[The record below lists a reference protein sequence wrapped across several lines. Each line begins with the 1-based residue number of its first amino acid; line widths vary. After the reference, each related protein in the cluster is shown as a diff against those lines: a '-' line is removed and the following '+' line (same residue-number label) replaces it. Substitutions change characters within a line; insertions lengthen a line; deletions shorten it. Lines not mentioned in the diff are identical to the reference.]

1 MSQWASMSE
10 LERLQHS
17 IRFGTD
23 YQNKVNDPGLWAQA
37 GFINGQKPQTMN
49 FQNGTPVAPEGAP
62 ERPAGVSQYVWDR
75 VTNNT
80 TIGLNA
86 TSITN
91 NPEVRDALVNAGYGD
106 YVKGAYEKHMD
117 ANAGAAIS
125 NGADPTDAWDRAQAV
140 GGGYYTQNYGTYNN
154 NTVAGNSNS
163 GQLGFGHEQSN
174 PAGTEET
181 AYQPPYTP
189 ADTTGGGGPDTNGG
203 GNTDLNVSNVGGGQ
217 EAVVRTGSF
226 NTVDYGTPTGPAV
239 NTGIGVAGANPA
251 PMASTPFADA
261 YVRSSEAARKP
272 GPISGLF
279 KGELGEN

>member
-17 IRFGTD
+17 IRYGTD

-37 GFINGQKPQTMN
+37 GFINGQKPQNIN
-49 FQNGTPVAPEGAP
+49 FQNGTPVAPEGSP

-125 NGADPTDAWDRAQAV
+125 NGADPTDAWDRAQGV
-140 GGGYYTQNYGTYNN
+140 GGGYYTENYGTYNN
-154 NTVAGNSNS
+154 STVAGNSNS
-163 GQLGFGHEQSN
+163 GQLGFGHVQSN
-174 PAGTEET
+174 PTGTEEQ
-181 AYQPPYTP
+181 AYQPPYNP
-189 ADTTGGGGPDTNGG
+189 ADNTGETDSGSS
-203 GNTDLNVSNVGGGQ
+203 NTDLNVSNVGGGQ
-217 EAVVRTGSF
+217 EAVTRNRTF

-239 NTGIGVAGANPA
+239 NTGIGTAGVTPSVMA
-251 PMASTPFADA
+251 PTPFADA

-279 KGELGEN
+279 KGELGED

>member
-1 MSQWASMSE
+1 MSE

-17 IRFGTD
+17 IRYGTD

-37 GFINGQKPQTMN
+37 GFVNGQKPQNMN
-49 FQNGTPVAPEGAP
+49 FQNGTPVQPEGTP
-62 ERPAGVSQYVWDR
+62 DRPAGVSQYVWDR

-80 TIGLNA
+80 LGGLNP

-91 NPEVRDALVNAGYGD
+91 NPEVRDALVNAGYGE

-125 NGADPTDAWDRAQAV
+125 NGADPTEAWNRAQAV

-154 NTVAGNSNS
+154 SSVAGNGNS
-163 GQLGFGHEQSN
+163 GQLGFGHVQSD
-174 PAGTEET
+174 PVGTDGQ
-181 AYQPPYTP
+181 AYQPPYT
-189 ADTTGGGGPDTNGG
+189 ANDTGSTDGAGAG
-203 GNTDLNVSNVGGGQ
+203 TDLDVSNVGGGQ
-217 EAVVRTGSF
+217 AAVERTGSF

-239 NTGIGVAGANPA
+239 NTGIGVAGANPN
-251 PMASTPFADA
+251 ASTPFADA
-261 YVRSSEAARKP
+261 YVRSSEAARKT

-279 KGELGEN
+279 KGELGED